1 MVGGS
6 QILEQEAVM
15 LKLPWSPQDVQDIR
29 AMGYLLRKATNREWN
44 QTKKIVLQ
52 STKMNGAE
60 DLNFFFSLGF
70 SRQGFSV

>member
-52 STKMNGAE
+52 STKMNEVE
-60 DLNFFFSLGF
+60 DLNFFSPGF

>member
-1 MVGGS
+1 MVSGS
-6 QILEQEAVM
+6 QTLEQEAVM
-15 LKLPWSPQDVQDIR
+15 LKLPWSPQDVQDTR

-52 STKMNGAE
+52 STKMNEVE
-60 DLNFFFSLGF
+60 DLNFFSLGF